1 MRGGLDG
8 DTTSI
13 AFGGGG
19 GQGGLDTAGDG
30 ACVYVRACVCACE
43 TMIV

>member
-1 MRGGLDG
+1 MILNP

-13 AFGGGG
+13 VVGGGGG
-19 GQGGLDTAGDG
+19 GQGSLDTAGDG